1 MVAFIVL
8 HYKSMDET
16 LECLNTLKKL
26 EHQEKIKIIVVS
38 NSEIDSNF
46 KKKITEYTKDIII
59 NNENLGFAKANN
71 VGCQYA
77 IEKYKPDYLAV
88 INNDLLIEQSN
99 FIDLLQS
106 SYDKYNFDIL
116 GPKIKSPSGESVNP
130 FPVLSNRKMIE
141 NQIKKNEKI
150 ISIYKSKFK
159 LFLFKIYH
167 NIKYSLIKEQK
178 LENGNKIAK
187 NVALHGCCLI
197 FSKKYY
203 QKYRDIFD
211 KRTFLYHEEEFLY
224 FRMLKDNLCTIYD
237 PKIVVF
243 HKEGSSLNKIFDG
256 KNSEKQIFRYTECN
270 NSLRELLNYI
280 DR

>member
-1 MVAFIVL
+1 M
-8 HYKSMDET
+8 ST

-46 KKKITEYTKDIII
+46 KKKITKYTKDIII
-59 NNENLGFAKANN
+59 NSENLGFAKANN

-141 NQIKKNEKI
+141 NQIKKNDRAL
-150 ISIYKSKFK
+150 Y
-159 LFLFKIYH
+159 
-167 NIKYSLIKEQK
+167 
-178 LENGNKIAK
+178 NK
-187 NVALHGCCLI
+187 
-197 FSKKYY
+197 
-203 QKYRDIFD
+203 
-211 KRTFLYHEEEFLY
+211 
-224 FRMLKDNLCTIYD
+224 
-237 PKIVVF
+237 
-243 HKEGSSLNKIFDG
+243 
-256 KNSEKQIFRYTECN
+256 
-270 NSLRELLNYI
+270 
-280 DR
+280 